1 MFAIHEAYLRI
12 SLLLAVVLNFPTS
25 RVSAE
30 PIRLPLSDLL
40 EPDQILRNPRNNS
53 LDPFLTAN
61 LTDSSALLSP
71 GIHIQCLPV
80 GPNQDTESCN
90 DALQHA
96 AFAPG
101 SPAEVFTWARRESGL
116 AFQIPL
122 PQRTVSCKASPGTLR
137 GSL

>member
-1 MFAIHEAYLRI
+1 MFAFHQASWRI
-12 SLLLAVVLNFPTS
+12 SLILAVVLNLSTS
-25 RVSAE
+25 RVLAE

-40 EPDQILRNPRNNS
+40 EPDQILRNPRNSS

-61 LTDSSALLSP
+61 LTESSALLSP
-71 GIHIQCLPV
+71 GIQIQCLPV
-80 GPNQDTESCN
+80 GSNQDTESCN
-90 DALQHA
+90 EALQHA

-122 PQRTVSCKASPGTLR
+122 PQRSVSCKTSPATLR